1 MGEENIRETIKE
13 MENEI
18 GYYCRIY
25 REHKEQLSQLDA
37 HIMGLY
43 KTKWSLERK
52 LINVTKLPTY
62 IGKTAKRKKAKE
74 VIVDYENLTID
85 QLSKLLDECQTMR
98 NSGHVCLDS
107 GFSDDDD
114 DEVME

>member
-1 MGEENIRETIKE
+1 MSDDEIRNTIKE
-13 MENEI
+13 MESEI
-18 GYYCRIY
+18 SYYCRIY

-43 KTKWSLERK
+43 KAKWTLERK

-62 IGKTAKRKKAKE
+62 IGKPAKKKKVKE
-74 VIVDYENLTID
+74 VIVDYDNLTID

-98 NSGHVCLDS
+98 NSGHFSVDS
-107 GFSDDDD
+107 GYSSDDED
-114 DEVME
+114 DE